1 MDAGIRFSREIQESS
16 RTNRTKSLGFPIIFM
31 LTIEI
36 YNKIEKE
43 KVARVLNN
51 IRIALHNKTR
61 ITKRIYNKP
70 KITNLLT

>member
-1 MDAGIRFSREIQESS
+1 VDAGIRFSRKIKESS
-16 RTNRTKSLGFPIIFM
+16 RTDRMKSLWFPIIFM

-51 IRIALHNKTR
+51 IIITLHNKM
-61 ITKRIYNKP
+61 ITKRIYSKP

>member
-1 MDAGIRFSREIQESS
+1 
-16 RTNRTKSLGFPIIFM
+16 M